1 MRKTSIVVVVLSA
14 LLFVGCSSD
23 SNDFENKKL
32 DNNLNKTT
40 NTIDSLPV
48 EDAIILFGQQFEP
61 IKEDIVTLSEQYNYG
76 SISLEEYKNESEVL
90 LTPLYPESHQLLTSY
105 GFTEGDFQEMF
116 ENEDGSVLTE
126 NQKQNIITHVAIT
139 GYLLNQGEY
148 PPLSDDPNII
158 IYSDPWSGNR
168 VGPCILEALGA
179 EALVDLWKGRAL
191 NSVAT
196 RRVLLKAVG
205 KTAAKVG
212 LGAIGTAIAVA
223 DFVWCMGRE

>member
-1 MRKTSIVVVVLSA
+1 MRKTSILVVLTA

-23 SNDFENKKL
+23 SNNLENNKFDNKLNKK
-32 DNNLNKTT
+32 T
-40 NTIDSLPV
+40 NTIDSLPI
-48 EDAIILFGQQFEP
+48 EDAIILFGHQFEP
-61 IKEDIVTLSEQYNYG
+61 IKGDIVILSGQYNYG

-90 LTPLYPESHQLLTSY
+90 LTSLYPESHQLLTSY
-105 GFTEGDFQEMF
+105 GFTESDFQEMF
-116 ENEDGSVLTE
+116 ENENGSILTE
-126 NQKQNIITHVAIT
+126 NQKQNIVTHVAIT
-139 GYLLNQGEY
+139 GYLLNQGQH

-158 IYSDPWSGNR
+158 IYSDPWSGTR

-191 NSVAT
+191 SSVAT

-212 LGAIGTAIAVA
+212 LGAIGTAVAVA